1 MALSWQ
7 EGGVSGH
14 TSGHLIKESFEI
26 QKKRKSQSR
35 KIITVVQVKDDTDN
49 GEEVDIM
56 RTQIQNIF

>member
-26 QKKRKSQSR
+26 QKKRKSQR
-35 KIITVVQVKDDTDN
+35 KLKRIQLVGKK
-49 GEEVDIM
+49 
-56 RTQIQNIF
+56 TQFLE